1 MVDHAQN
8 PASNK
13 GKNAMRVMFVC
24 LAVALLLQVP
34 PALAQEESLFQSLQK
49 KGQPA
54 ARSRTPATDR
64 IIHGLEKKLDA
75 AAPTS
80 TTGSRPA
87 GGAKNA
93 TGSSPG
99 KGPGQRMT
107 DATGKSS
114 GRLPTE
120 AQNAGRLSDAKGRFA
135 GRVRPDG
142 KGGYRTYD
150 ATGRHT
156 RTMTPDG
163 RGGYRV
169 FDPQGRFL
177 GRVDMDT

>member
-1 MVDHAQN
+1 
-8 PASNK
+8 
-13 GKNAMRVMFVC
+13 MRVMFVC
-24 LAVALLLQVP
+24 LALLLP
-34 PALAQEESLFQSLQK
+34 ATLALAQEESLFTSLQK
-49 KGQPA
+49 KGQPT
-54 ARSRTPATDR
+54 ARSRTPTTDR
-64 IIHGLEKKLDA
+64 IIDGLEKRLDT
-75 AAPTS
+75 AAPPS
-80 TTGSRPA
+80 TTVPRPA
-87 GGAKNA
+87 GLAKNQ

-99 KGPGQRMT
+99 KKMA
-107 DATGKSS
+107 DATGQLSD
-114 GRLPTE
+114 RLPAE

-177 GRVDMDT
+177 GRVNMDK

>member
-1 MVDHAQN
+1 
-8 PASNK
+8 
-13 GKNAMRVMFVC
+13 MRVMFVC
-24 LAVALLLQVP
+24 LAVALLLQAP
-34 PALAQEESLFQSLQK
+34 PALAQEESLFRSLQK

-64 IIHGLEKKLDA
+64 IIQGFEKRLDTA
-75 AAPTS
+75 AQPS
-80 TTGSRPA
+80 TTGPRPTGIA
-87 GGAKNA
+87 RNG

-99 KGPGQRMT
+99 KGPGART
-107 DATGKSS
+107 ADATGQLS
-114 GRLPTE
+114 GNLPAE
-120 AQNAGRLSDAKGRFA
+120 AQNAGRLSDAKGRFT

-169 FDPQGRFL
+169 FDSQGRFL
-177 GRVDMDT
+177 GRVDIDK